1 MDIKKSVV
9 RAVRSDMFVPMSA
22 LVGACIG
29 GAATIIAVKAM
40 DKAVW
45 GMVPRMLQFAVG
57 YGGAAI
63 GREAAIVAATIAQT
77 IVATT
82 IAQTMGEDEL
92 LEELRKAEERY
103 VAAAPS

>member
-9 RAVRSDMFVPMSA
+9 RAVRSGTFVPMSA

-29 GAATIIAVKAM
+29 GAATIIAAKAV

-45 GMVPRMLQFAVG
+45 GMVPRTLQFAVG

-63 GREAAIVAATIAQT
+63 GREAAIIVATIAQT
-77 IVATT
+77 IVDIT

-92 LEELRKAEERY
+92 LEELRKAERY